1 MQIPSFVDI
10 FSGEIDN
17 KQISSCKGPEAGVE
31 FPPWRTNEE
40 ERPAWELGWEGR
52 ERGSE
57 SLGADPVSLPRL
69 WWGGGYGGQWK
80 WLRR

>member
-40 ERPAWELGWEGR
+40 ERPAWELG
-52 ERGSE
+52 
-57 SLGADPVSLPRL
+57 
-69 WWGGGYGGQWK
+69 
-80 WLRR
+80 